1 MLTDTLKIM
10 GTDFIQKQFYD
21 LGKTTPPEP
30 YSSHGRDNYVEAK
43 KSNFEQKYATYNANQ
58 QDYRNFLLAEY
69 SYAKSQEQADL
80 AYERNSPA
88 AQKARMLA
96 AGYNPT
102 LSNTSDSGYSAATFN
117 QPSAASRAN
126 VGGPRY
132 QTFTEQ
138 LAKINGIISTMNQAV
153 GLQTQ
158 QLQND
163 ILKQNIFR
171 NAQVNQREEIDTLDT
186 LLSKGWMKDKEEYAF
201 MRSAVDKFKAEQVFN
216 DTISQSYSS
225 AIAKADATAR
235 HNFYG
240 KQKHY
245 DLDYDLEKLEKA
257 YKDQYDELLNR
268 KPNRDLDLSI
278 KREANEDAQSSNR
291 FRKDAIQYL
300 DDHPNLPIE
309 LRIILL
315 GAIQGLSKHYKF

>member
-1 MLTDTLKIM
+1 MDTSS
-10 GTDFIQKQFYD
+10 IQNQFYQ
-21 LGKTTPPEP
+21 LGQTAPPDP

-80 AYERNSPA
+80 AYERNSPS

-102 LSNTSDSGYSAATFN
+102 LANSSDSGYSPVSYS

-126 VGGPRY
+126 VPGPRY

-138 LAKINGIISTMNQAV
+138 LAKINAIISTMNQAV

-163 ILKQNIFR
+163 VLKQNIFR
-171 NAQVNQREEIDTLDT
+171 NAQVNQREEINTLDT
-186 LLSKGWMKDKEEYAF
+186 LLSKGWMKDSERYDF
-201 MRSAVDKFKAEQVFN
+201 MRNAVQSFKEQQTFN
-216 DTISQSYSS
+216 DTLAESYSS
-225 AIAKADATAR
+225 EFSKADAIAR

-240 KQKHY
+240 KTKHY
-245 DLDYDLEKLEKA
+245 DPDYDTEKLEKA
-257 YKDQYDELLNR
+257 YQDQYDELLKR

-278 KREANEDAQSSNR
+278 KNEANEDAQSSNR

>member
-1 MLTDTLKIM
+1 MDTNA
-10 GTDFIQKQFYD
+10 IQNQFYQ
-21 LGKTTPPEP
+21 LGTTKPPEQ
-30 YSSHGRDNYVEAK
+30 YSHHGKDAYVEAK
-43 KSNFEQKYATYNANQ
+43 KNNFEQRYATYNANQ

-69 SYAKSQEQADL
+69 SFARNKEQADL
-80 AYERNSPA
+80 EYERNSPA

-102 LSNTSDSGYSAATFN
+102 LSNTSDSGYSAVSYS
-117 QPSAASRAN
+117 QPSAAARAN
-126 VGGPRY
+126 VGGPSY
-132 QTFTEQ
+132 PTFMEN
-138 LAKINGIISTMNQAV
+138 LAKVGAIISTMNQAV

-171 NAQVNQREEIDTLDT
+171 NAQVNQREEINTLDT
-186 LLSKGWMKDKEEYAF
+186 MLSKGWMKDSERYDF
-201 MRSAVDKFKAEQVFN
+201 MRNIVQQYKEQQTFN
-216 DTISQSYSS
+216 DTLAQSYSS
-225 AIAKADATAR
+225 AISKADAIAR

-240 KQKHY
+240 KTRHY
-245 DLDYDLEKLEKA
+245 DLDYDTDKLEKV
-257 YKDQYDELLNR
+257 YQDQYDELLNR

-300 DDHPNLPIE
+300 DDHPGIPIE
-309 LRIILL
+309 LRILLL
-315 GAIQGLSKHYKF
+315 GAIQGLSKHYNF

>member
-1 MLTDTLKIM
+1 MDTSA
-10 GTDFIQKQFYD
+10 IQNQFYQ
-21 LGKTTPPEP
+21 LGNTTPPNQ
-30 YSSHGRDNYVEAK
+30 YSHHGKDAYVEAK
-43 KSNFEQKYATYNANQ
+43 KNNFEQQYATYNANQ

-69 SYAKSQEQADL
+69 SFARNKEQADL
-80 AYERNSPA
+80 EYERNSPA

-102 LSNTSDSGYSAATFN
+102 LSNTSDSGYSAVSYS
-117 QPSAASRAN
+117 QPSAAARAN
-126 VGGPRY
+126 VGAAHYP
-132 QTFTEQ
+132 TFMEN
-138 LAKINGIISTMNQAV
+138 LAKVNAIISTMNQAV

-201 MRSAVDKFKAEQVFN
+201 MRSAVDQFKQEQVFN

-240 KQKHY
+240 KTKHY
-245 DLDYDLEKLEKA
+245 DPNYDLEKLEKT
-257 YKDQYDELLNR
+257 YQDQYDELLKR

-278 KREANEDAQSSNR
+278 KNEANEDAQSSNR

-300 DDHPNLPIE
+300 DDHPNMPIE
-309 LRIILL
+309 LKIILL

>member
-1 MLTDTLKIM
+1 MDTSS
-10 GTDFIQKQFYD
+10 IQNQFYQ
-21 LGKTTPPEP
+21 LGKTTPPEQ
-30 YSSHGRDNYVEAK
+30 YSHHGKDAYVEAK
-43 KSNFEQKYATYNANQ
+43 KNNFEQRYATYNANQ

-69 SYAKSQEQADL
+69 SFARNKEQADL
-80 AYERNSPA
+80 EYERNSPA

-102 LSNTSDSGYSAATFN
+102 LSNTSDSGYSAVSYS
-117 QPSAASRAN
+117 QPSAAARAN
-126 VGGPRY
+126 VSGPRY
-132 QTFTEQ
+132 PTFMEN
-138 LAKINGIISTMNQAV
+138 LAKVGAIISTMNQAV

-171 NAQVNQREEIDTLDT
+171 NAQVNQREEIETLDS
-186 LLSKGWMKDKEEYAF
+186 LLNKGWMKDKEEYAF

-240 KQKHY
+240 KTKHY
-245 DLDYDLEKLEKA
+245 DPDYDLEKLEKT
-257 YKDQYDELLNR
+257 YQDQYDELLNR
-268 KPNRDLDLSI
+268 KPNRDLDISI

-309 LRIILL
+309 LKIILL

>member
-1 MLTDTLKIM
+1 MDTSS
-10 GTDFIQKQFYD
+10 IQKQFYN
-21 LGKTTPPEP
+21 LGNTTPPP
-30 YSSHGRDNYVEAK
+30 MYSHHGKDNYVEAK
-43 KSNFEQKYATYNANQ
+43 KSNFEQAYATYNANQ

-102 LSNTSDSGYSAATFN
+102 LGNTSDSGYSPVSYS

-126 VGGPRY
+126 VPGPRY

-138 LAKINGIISTMNQAV
+138 LAKINAIISTMNQAV

-163 ILKQNIFR
+163 VLKQNIFR
-171 NAQVNQREEIDTLDT
+171 NAQVNQREEINTLDT
-186 LLSKGWMKDKEEYAF
+186 LLSKGWMKDSERYDF
-201 MRSAVDKFKAEQVFN
+201 MRNAVQSFKEQQTFN
-216 DTISQSYSS
+216 DALVDQYNSEY
-225 AIAKADATAR
+225 AKADSIAR

-240 KQKHY
+240 TTKHY
-245 DLDYDLEKLEKA
+245 DPQYDVDKLEKA
-257 YKDQYDELLNR
+257 YQDQYDELLNR

-278 KREANEDAQSSNR
+278 KNEANEDAQSSNR

-300 DDHPNLPIE
+300 DDHPNMPIE
-309 LRIILL
+309 LKIILL

>member
-1 MLTDTLKIM
+1 MDTNA
-10 GTDFIQKQFYD
+10 IQNQFYQ
-21 LGKTTPPEP
+21 LGKTTPPEQ
-30 YSSHGRDNYVEAK
+30 YSHHGKDAYVEAK
-43 KSNFEQKYATYNANQ
+43 KNNFEQRYATYNANQ

-69 SYAKSQEQADL
+69 SFARNKEQADL
-80 AYERNSPA
+80 EYERNSPA

-102 LSNTSDSGYSAATFN
+102 LGNTSDSGYSAASYS
-117 QPSAASRAN
+117 QPTAAARAN
-126 VGGPRY
+126 VGAAHYP
-132 QTFTEQ
+132 TFMEN
-138 LAKINGIISTMNQAV
+138 LAKVGAIISTMNQAV

-171 NAQVNQREEIDTLDT
+171 NAQVNQREEIETLDS
-186 LLSKGWMKDKEEYAF
+186 LLNKGWMKDKEEYAF
-201 MRSAVDKFKAEQVFN
+201 MRSAVNQFKQQQAFN
-216 DTISQSYSS
+216 DTVSQSYSS
-225 AIAKADATAR
+225 EIAKADAIAR

-240 KQKHY
+240 KVKHY
-245 DLDYDLEKLEKA
+245 DLDYDLDKLEKV
-257 YKDQYDELLNR
+257 YQDQYDELLNR

-300 DDHPNLPIE
+300 DDHPNIPIE

>member
-1 MLTDTLKIM
+1 MDTS
-10 GTDFIQKQFYD
+10 FIQNQFYE
-21 LGKTTPPEP
+21 LGKTAPPDP

-102 LSNTSDSGYSAATFN
+102 LGNTSDTGYSAVSYS
-117 QPSAASRAN
+117 QPSAAARAN

-138 LAKINGIISTMNQAV
+138 LAKINAIISTMNQAV

-163 ILKQNIFR
+163 VLKQNIFR
-171 NAQVNQREEIDTLDT
+171 NAQVNQREEINTLDT
-186 LLSKGWMKDKEEYAF
+186 LLSKGWMKDSERYEF
-201 MRSAVDKFKAEQVFN
+201 MRSAVQSFKQEQAFN
-216 DTISQSYSS
+216 EAIVDQYNS
-225 AIAKADATAR
+225 AYAKADAIAR

-240 KQKHY
+240 KEKHY
-245 DLDYDLEKLEKA
+245 DPQYDIDKLEKA
-257 YKDQYDELLNR
+257 YQDQYDELLKR

-278 KREANEDAQSSNR
+278 KNEANEDAQSSNR

-309 LRIILL
+309 LKIILL